1 MHGLANRAI
10 QRFVSDVYGEV
21 IWSEVASTA
30 ALGFETF
37 EPLLTYDP
45 TITESVINA
54 AAFELGRPRADFL
67 EDLGQYL
74 VSHPNSEATRR
85 LLRFGGATFTAFLGS
100 LEDLPERARLA
111 LPDRRFPRITVHEV
125 GAGNFILMVEAE
137 IEGIG
142 NILLG
147 AIRGMA
153 DDYGALA
160 TLGHRGRFRGAE
172 RLTVLVHDE
181 GFSEGRQFELVQSGG
196 P

>member
-10 QRFVSDVYGEV
+10 QRFITDTYGAEA
-21 IWSEVASTA
+21 WSEVASTA

-45 TITESVINA
+45 TITETVIKA
-54 AAFELGRPRADFL
+54 ASFELERPRCDLL
-67 EDLGQYL
+67 EDLGHYL
-74 VSHPNSEATRR
+74 VTHPNSEATRR
-85 LLRFGGATFTAFLGS
+85 LLRFGGSSFAAFLVS

-111 LPDRRFPRITVHEV
+111 LNGGSFPRITTHEV
-125 GAGNFILMVEAE
+125 GRDNFILMVEAE
-137 IEGIG
+137 IDGIA

-147 AIRGMA
+147 AVRGMA

-160 TLGHRGRFRGAE
+160 TIEHRGRFRDAE

-181 GFSEGRQFELVQSGG
+181 GFSKGRRFDLVKSGAA
-196 P
+196 